1 MDASAVD
8 TIVDLVLVDL
18 SVVAVVARSSVAL
31 VASVWAGAGVAEYL
45 SGPPLSVSCCGLN
58 TTVLQATL

>member
-1 MDASAVD
+1 MQLIKQLDAAAVE

-31 VASVWAGAGVAEYL
+31 VASV
-45 SGPPLSVSCCGLN
+45 
-58 TTVLQATL
+58 